1 MEITNN
7 GKQFLTGDET
17 SIKMVFNNL
26 TGRNIYGVLYHMY
39 MNFAKSE
46 GLQAGEICLV
56 NNGTIIETAKV
67 Y

>member
-7 GKQFLTGDET
+7 GKQFLTGDAA
-17 SIKMVFNNL
+17 SIKMIFNNL

-39 MNFAKSE
+39 MKYAKSE
-46 GLQAGEICLV
+46 GLQPGEICLV
-56 NNGTIIETAKV
+56 DDGQIIETAKV